1 LRASAFGELWI
12 MFPMVGTLDDVRAGN
27 LVVEQVKA
35 ELRTEGIPF
44 DENVKVGIMIEIPS
58 IAVISDLA
66 AREVDFASVGTNDL
80 TQYLHAVDRM
90 NSKIIDYYQSMS
102 PSMFRML
109 GTIFSEFNKA
119 RKPISVCGEL
129 AGDPLAAIVLF
140 GLGLRK
146 FSMNASN
153 IAHVK
158 RTLAKFTLQE
168 TEEIAV
174 KVQAM
179 TTQAEVIAFLKAE
192 VNKRE

>member
-1 LRASAFGELWI
+1 MDHVPDGGHDRRCPGRQPGRE
-12 MFPMVGTLDDVRAGN
+12 
-27 LVVEQVKA
+27 EVKA

-119 RKPISVCGEL
+119 GKPISF
-129 AGDPLAAIVLF
+129 AASWQEIHWQRLSCLDLVF
-140 GLGLRK
+140 GN
-146 FSMNASN
+146 SA
-153 IAHVK
+153 
-158 RTLAKFTLQE
+158 
-168 TEEIAV
+168 
-174 KVQAM
+174 
-179 TTQAEVIAFLKAE
+179 
-192 VNKRE
+192 